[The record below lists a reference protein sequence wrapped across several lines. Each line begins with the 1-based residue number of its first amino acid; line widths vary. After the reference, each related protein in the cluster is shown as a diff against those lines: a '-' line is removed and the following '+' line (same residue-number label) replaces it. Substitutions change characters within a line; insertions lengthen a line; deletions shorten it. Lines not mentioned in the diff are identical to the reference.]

1 MVRLSKKMR
10 SRKIKQFIEGE
21 EIDINIS
28 KIQDASK
35 QWRYNRNEAI
45 LFDSPIF
52 YVLFLIIGFS

>member
-1 MVRLSKKMR
+1 MR

-35 QWRYNRNEAI
+35 QWRYNGNEAI

-52 YVLFLIIGFS
+52 YVLFLIIGFSW